1 NDGINQVIDEVS
13 AWKIRLTGGCGGH
26 DGGGE
31 ALGNQTSDDRAL
43 DGAADDARKTSPP
56 TAINMAGTLKAFS
69 AFPMV
74 LSERR

>member
-1 NDGINQVIDEVS
+1 MSREDAAQSRFLKEKDEQCGRRDAEENDGINQVIDEVS

-43 DGAADDARKTSPP
+43 DG
-56 TAINMAGTLKAFS
+56 
-69 AFPMV
+69 
-74 LSERR
+74 RRR